1 MLCLRVNDRL
11 IVTASNGER
20 IEFVN
25 SEDRA
30 VKVGIEAPREVRVI
44 RSEAKPLPDVE
55 AVK

>member
-25 SEDRA
+25 REDRA
-30 VKVGIEAPREVRVI
+30 VKVGIDAPREVRVM
-44 RSEAKPLPDVE
+44 RSEAKPLSEQEP
-55 AVK
+55 AK

>member
-25 SEDRA
+25 REDRA
-30 VKVGIEAPREVRVI
+30 VKVGIDAPREVRVM
-44 RSEAKPLPDVE
+44 RSEAKPLPEQE
-55 AVK
+55 AAK